1 MTSQIQ
7 DMEAMIAEL
16 EASLADAPPEMRS
29 ILEQQI
35 ASSKQALGM
44 LGKAMP
50 AIEAQRQTRAPLR
63 DDIRAFF
70 TPEAPVKVGE
80 WLPDDL
86 KFSAV
91 TEEMLHCPQGAR
103 IYPLDDAYECAIPAG
118 IGAIPVRHGLSISF
132 YHHGGLR
139 SQRFYDQG
147 RLRWAIE
154 WHPSG
159 NRDSIGMYSDDEP
172 RQHREHGLITRFAPN
187 GTIISQSHHW
197 HGTRHG
203 WSKLW
208 EDDGYPI
215 SATLYRE
222 GQVCEEVLP
231 TGEHRRY

>member
-1 MTSQIQ
+1 MH

-35 ASSKQALGM
+35 VSCKQAMRM
-44 LGKAMP
+44 LEKAMP
-50 AIEAQRQTRAPLR
+50 AIEMQQQSRAPLR
-63 DDIRAFF
+63 DDIHAFF
-70 TPEAPVKVGE
+70 TPEAPAQVGE
-80 WLPDDL
+80 WLPDDVQ
-86 KFSAV
+86 FADV

-103 IYPLDDAYECAIPAG
+103 VYALDDAYECAIPAG

-132 YHHGGLR
+132 YHHGRLR

-159 NRDSIGMYSDDEP
+159 KRDSIGMYSDDEP

-222 GQVCEEVLP
+222 GQMCEEVLP
-231 TGEHRRY
+231 NGEHRRY